1 MYAVV
6 GHVHKFSQ
14 YNFPDK
20 ARIILIIQTSSIWN
34 HIYVH
39 YISKGKEQTLVGMS
53 VGCLTYKNVF
63 VTNSNTTLFHG
74 RRMKHTYNAHD
85 IVEDFHIN
93 MLAQLAL
100 VVCIFVAEST
110 AQRSCRDIYIGNL
123 ASASGTYSIFNR
135 QQQPYT
141 VYCDF
146 HKEYGYTFI
155 SNITT
160 VPINIEDL
168 AESNEHVIVRILL
181 SNGQQKEVKFE
192 QITRYQSYRNLTF
205 FYSSHH
211 GFTSPYNVKMAP
223 YIYLGFLPTAIAQ
236 NRNTQGYRA
245 NGVDYEFHNCDSVP
259 NSYMVF
265 YFNPHNLKPAGYYP
279 HCCDTRLMHQWVDHS
294 VDVPSNNF
302 LPNHFFYFFEFH
314 MGGCGGYAVPAEYHN
329 VEGASIGFR
338 FGILCLLPCC
348 ILIFSFQDSCKDIY
362 MENSNNPSGTY
373 TIMNRHNQAYTVYCE
388 FHKGYGYTYI
398 SNTSHV
404 PINIDDLH
412 TTTQHVMVRIL
423 KTNGQQKETK
433 MEQLTRYQ
441 SQRNLTLMYNR
452 YTDFAAPL
460 NIKMSPYIYLGFL
473 PVSMAKNTN
482 TQGYRA
488 NGVNHEYQNCDA
500 NPNSYL
506 VFYFNPHNIGPSGYY
521 TGCCNTPLMHQWI
534 DHATVL
540 PHNKYLDP
548 HFYFF
553 FEMHMGG
560 CGGYAIPQEYT
571 DVQGAAIGFRFG
583 KYIL

>member
-1 MYAVV
+1 MLIKHIVV
-6 GHVHKFSQ
+6 FL
-14 YNFPDK
+14 
-20 ARIILIIQTSSIWN
+20 IIL
-34 HIYVH
+34 
-39 YISKGKEQTLVGMS
+39 G
-53 VGCLTYKNVF
+53 
-63 VTNSNTTLFHG
+63 
-74 RRMKHTYNAHD
+74 
-85 IVEDFHIN
+85 
-93 MLAQLAL
+93 
-100 VVCIFVAEST
+100 
-110 AQRSCRDIYIGNL
+110 
-123 ASASGTYSIFNR
+123 GT
-135 QQQPYT
+135 
-141 VYCDF
+141 
-146 HKEYGYTFI
+146 
-155 SNITT
+155 
-160 VPINIEDL
+160 
-168 AESNEHVIVRILL
+168 
-181 SNGQQKEVKFE
+181 
-192 QITRYQSYRNLTF
+192 
-205 FYSSHH
+205 
-211 GFTSPYNVKMAP
+211 
-223 YIYLGFLPTAIAQ
+223 TAIH
-236 NRNTQGYRA
+236 Y
-245 NGVDYEFHNCDSVP
+245 
-259 NSYMVF
+259 
-265 YFNPHNLKPAGYYP
+265 
-279 HCCDTRLMHQWVDHS
+279 
-294 VDVPSNNF
+294 
-302 LPNHFFYFFEFH
+302 
-314 MGGCGGYAVPAEYHN
+314 
-329 VEGASIGFR
+329 
-338 FGILCLLPCC
+338 
-348 ILIFSFQDSCKDIY
+348 SCKDIY

-571 DVQGAAIGFRFG
+571 DVQGAAIGFRFDYAQPCDSSPCKNHG
-583 KYIL
+583 VCYNHGTSFDCECSAGFSGPTCELH